1 MIMEPVIALEIKSI
15 KSRIAVDGPGFLPII
30 PVKSESI
37 DLNDVDSV
45 SSTTKIEKM
54 RRASKRA
61 INLLMRNIKKQ

>member
-45 SSTTKIEKM
+45 SSTTKIDKM

>member
-1 MIMEPVIALEIKSI
+1 MEPVIALEIKSI

-45 SSTTKIEKM
+45 SSTTKIDKM